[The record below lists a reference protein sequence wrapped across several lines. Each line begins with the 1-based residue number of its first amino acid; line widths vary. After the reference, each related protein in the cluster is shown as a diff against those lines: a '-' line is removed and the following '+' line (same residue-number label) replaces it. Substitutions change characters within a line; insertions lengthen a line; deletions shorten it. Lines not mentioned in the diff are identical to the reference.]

1 MKTCKKDIENYRW
14 PKIQQYTKN
23 IHTQEYYLFIHALQ
37 CSTGKLNY
45 RTSIIKNKNRFPQVK
60 WKENLKLRNRQ

>member
-45 RTSIIKNKNRFPQVK
+45 RTSIIKIGSHK
-60 WKENLKLRNRQ
+60 